1 MGAQSSTV
9 ITQNLY
15 SDSLHFL
22 TRGTDEAS
30 YLEQQTH
37 QLPGAAP
44 LASAFL
50 VTLHL
55 RAVG

>member
-1 MGAQSSTV
+1 MGAQSSAV

-22 TRGTDEAS
+22 TWGTDEAS